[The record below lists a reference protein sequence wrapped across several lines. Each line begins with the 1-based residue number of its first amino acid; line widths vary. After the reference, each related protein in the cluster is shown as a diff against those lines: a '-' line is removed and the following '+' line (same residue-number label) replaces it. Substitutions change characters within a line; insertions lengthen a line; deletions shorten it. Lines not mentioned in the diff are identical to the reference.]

1 MKTICELSDSELEN
15 VVGGLH
21 YYVDK
26 SNPVQGKNGRLC
38 YNIYSSSV
46 EAFGD
51 WQNLFKGKGAKD
63 MSISMSM
70 SHKVIPVDQ
79 YDAFRERAA
88 GKHTFHEC

>member
-46 EAFGD
+46 EASGD

-63 MSISMSM
+63 MSM
-70 SHKVIPVDQ
+70 SHMMISVDK

-88 GKHTFHEC
+88 GKHTIHEC